1 MIALF
6 SALPLLGAFIISLLG
21 RYYRK
26 LSDIIANLVTFILC
40 LLSFYSLLSLKDIL
54 VYKVGGW
61 HPPFGISLVLD
72 GLSVFMLLTVNLVS
86 FMISLYSINYM
97 EKYTAKYKFYTLFL
111 LLLAGMNGVII
122 AGDIFNLFV
131 FLEIASVSS
140 YALVAYGVEK
150 EELEAAFKYLVMSSV
165 ASLFILLGIAFLYS
179 YTSTLNMADI
189 ASILLNKGINKSVI
203 FATILF
209 ISGFG
214 LKAAIIPFHA
224 WLPDAHPSAPA
235 PISATLSGILIKT
248 LGIYALMRIFY
259 NILGT
264 DSLFLKTLM
273 ILGTISLIAGAISAL
288 GQIDI
293 KRMLAYSSI
302 NQIGYII
309 LGLGLGTPLGIL
321 GALFHLFNHSIF
333 KSLLFLNAG
342 SIEYATGSRNLKE
355 LKGLRE
361 KMPITANT
369 SLIASMSISGI
380 PPFNGFF
387 SKLIIVLACIQK
399 NHFVYAFWAIL
410 GSILTLAYFAKLQS
424 CTFFG
429 KLPQN
434 FKNIKEVPFFMKTTM
449 IILSLICIFGGTLL
463 VPKAKNYFLKPA
475 EEILAKGRN
484 YKNINLLV
492 NEK

>member
-1 MIALF
+1 
-6 SALPLLGAFIISLLG
+6 
-21 RYYRK
+21 
-26 LSDIIANLVTFILC
+26 
-40 LLSFYSLLSLKDIL
+40 
-54 VYKVGGW
+54 
-61 HPPFGISLVLD
+61 
-72 GLSVFMLLTVNLVS
+72 
-86 FMISLYSINYM
+86 M
-97 EKYTAKYKFYTLFL
+97 EKYTTKYRFYTLFL
-111 LLLAGMNGVII
+111 LLVAGMNGVII

-189 ASILLNKGINKSVI
+189 TDILLKKGINKSVI
-203 FATILF
+203 FAGILF

-214 LKAAIIPFHA
+214 LKAAFVPFHA

-235 PISATLSGILIKT
+235 PISAALSGILIKT
-248 LGIYALMRIFY
+248 LGVYALMRVFY

-264 DSLFLKTLM
+264 NPLFLKTLM
-273 ILGTISLIAGAISAL
+273 ILGTISLMVGAISAL

-321 GALFHLFNHSIF
+321 GAIFHLFNHSIF
-333 KSLLFLNAG
+333 KCLLFLNAG
-342 SIEYATGSRNLKE
+342 SVEYATGTRNLKE
-355 LKGLRE
+355 LGGLRE

-399 NHFVYAFWAIL
+399 DHFVYAFWAIL
-410 GSILTLAYFAKLQS
+410 GSILTLAYFTKLQNY
-424 CTFFG
+424 TFFG

-434 FKNIKEVPFFMKTTM
+434 LKDVKEVPFFMKTTM
-449 IILSLICIFGGTLL
+449 IILALICVFGGTLL
-463 VPKAKNYFLKPA
+463 LPKTKKYFLKSA
-475 EEILAKGRN
+475 KEILVKGTN
-484 YKNINLLV
+484 YKNINRLV
-492 NEK
+492 R